1 MMKEK
6 VKQKLKNAAEFVAE
20 NPTEILML
28 VGIVGIVGM
37 AIRGNKKNLEYIN
50 QHDDNDEYMQ
60 AWLEHCNS
68 FEYQPNQ
75 IIETTATE
83 GAA

>member
-1 MMKEK
+1 MKEK
-6 VKQKLKNAAEFVAE
+6 IKQKLKNAAEFVAE

-28 VGIVGIVGM
+28 IGIAGIVGM
-37 AIRGNKKNLEYIN
+37 AIHGNKKAVGYPVN
-50 QHDDNDEYMQ
+50 QHDDNDEFMQ

-75 IIETTATE
+75 IIETTAIE